1 MSAQLSGHWD
11 PDIKALSDKLAKQD
25 SSTGGRLKK
34 DLAKAMRDI
43 GTTVVQAEQAAIR
56 GTTIRGVKRG
66 GKTRIKRGGSTGSGK
81 GIRNNIAASIVRRN
95 RITAKEQGIEVRTS
109 ASKMPAGMNGI
120 PFKSNSG
127 SWRHPIFGNRKA
139 WAAQTVSPNGW
150 WTKTANELKPTI
162 QADIRKV
169 VEDFTKELKSDL
181 F

>member
-1 MSAQLSGHWD
+1 MSAQLSGRWD
-11 PDIKALSDKLAKQD
+11 PDIKALSDKLKAQD

-56 GTTIRGVKRG
+56 GATIRGVKRG
-66 GKTRIKRGGSTGSGK
+66 GKTRFKRGGSTGSGK

-95 RITAKEQGIEVRTS
+95 RITAKEQGIEVQTS
-109 ASKMPAGMNGI
+109 GSKMPAGMNGI

-139 WAAQTVSPNGW
+139 WAAQTVSPAGW
-150 WTKTANELKPTI
+150 WTKTADELKPKIET
-162 QADIRKV
+162 DVRKV
-169 VEDFTKELKSDL
+169 VEDFTKQLQSDL
-181 F
+181 